1 MYLIWKEINNF
12 FVFRF
17 KGDLMRMEKNDKQKS
32 SLSNSL
38 LSEGESG
45 TDIYCI
51 VPKSG
56 SEQPTGTGVYVITW
70 KR

>member
-1 MYLIWKEINNF
+1 
-12 FVFRF
+12 
-17 KGDLMRMEKNDKQKS
+17 MRMDKNEKQKS
-32 SLSNSL
+32 SLSNSV

-56 SEQPTGTGVYVITW
+56 SEQPTSTGVYVITW
-70 KR
+70 KRYQKLI